1 MNDPGFDRQFTLDAL
16 GFCGKELEVPTSPF
30 RVLTSDWQSTELLA
44 GISPGNTSL
53 ALASDPSFQAIIRN
67 DTESEYDANNFCT
80 RLAERVAEGSLSLSP
95 EFLKFE
101 KAWRRDEMN
110 HTLGFAMIESLLYG
124 KTVGQI
130 FEEIGSASPD
140 FRPLEERG
148 LLDDEFAVSI
158 VIAYDEVSTALSY
171 RDDFY
176 NRYPKFDS
184 PVLAEWIR
192 RVASDEGHH
201 FRNIVAVVKKNHA
214 HRLPEVPALVRRILD
229 WEESEHTY
237 QRTFV
242 LDHTGPQF
250 TGGFISN
257 AVSKLLK
264 QFRYSLSDLPPSA
277 HN

>member
-1 MNDPGFDRQFTLDAL
+1 MPESR
-16 GFCGKELEVPTSPF
+16 
-30 RVLTSDWQSTELLA
+30 RY
-44 GISPGNTSL
+44 NTSL
-53 ALASDPSFQAIIRN
+53 ALASDPGFQAIIRN

-80 RLAERVAEGSLSLSP
+80 RLAERVAEGTLSLSP

-130 FEEIGSASPD
+130 FEEIGSISPD

-148 LLDDEFAVSI
+148 LLDDEFAVAI

-176 NRYPKFDS
+176 HRYPKFDS

-250 TGGFISN
+250 TDGFISN
-257 AVSKLLK
+257 AVQQAPEAVPLFPERPAHAGKQLIDLLEPSCRRGRRRPPPAALPCGSRCGAFQSGK
-264 QFRYSLSDLPPSA
+264 GAHSL
-277 HN
+277 